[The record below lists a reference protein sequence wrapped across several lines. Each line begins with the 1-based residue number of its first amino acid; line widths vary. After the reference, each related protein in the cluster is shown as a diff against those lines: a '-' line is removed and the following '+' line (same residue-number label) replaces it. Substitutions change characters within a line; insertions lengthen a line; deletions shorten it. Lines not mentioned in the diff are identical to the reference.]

1 METEKDWKKM
11 RIKNTRPLQ
20 REYEIVHELHEFK
33 NEPNRVDPIYLLFI
47 YSSHVKAIKGGKY
60 EAERSKFN
68 SQRKQKKKFKRI
80 KVMSD
85 TKAS

>member
-1 METEKDWKKM
+1 MQEWAEPS
-11 RIKNTRPLQ
+11 RP
-20 REYEIVHELHEFK
+20 
-33 NEPNRVDPIYLLFI
+33 DLFII